1 MNDPIQRTLIFGGPI
16 LTQNEARETHEAL
29 VLEGD
34 TILATG
40 PLEEMRA
47 LAGSSAR
54 KIDVDGG
61 AVMPG
66 IIDNHPH
73 FLHLA
78 SFDALCVDL
87 YDARDHDDIRAR
99 IRERVA
105 VTPTGGWIVTT
116 PVGEPH
122 YFIRRSWRDLSEGR
136 LPNRYELD
144 AAAPDHPVWIQA
156 YAPQVPN
163 ISVMNSKALQVLGLG
178 RDLPDIVDDVWIEKD
193 ERGELTGIFRGSV
206 TNYYNPS
213 AFWMTRVVSQMPP
226 PPEDIWYWGG
236 LAGQVRA
243 AKQGVTACY
252 EAHAMDASHIAAYQR
267 VRDEGRMTMRVM
279 AALDAAP
286 TAFDFGLNLTE
297 EGAYKNFE
305 LALKLSQTSDPYY
318 RVNGMSLARGGGAWS
333 GFLRIDQTY
342 KDPYGRPANG
352 HTFVPQNIERAAIEF
367 SLRNDVRLNMVQG
380 GYQDHREFLESLEP
394 FLAQWDVQA
403 REWIMQHNILI
414 DEKTIERYAKLNF
427 HFTSSASFCWGK
439 GDLYQ
444 ERIGEH
450 VLKDLVPIGKMMA
463 SGANVGLGS
472 DWGPASTFE
481 HMALAETREFAGSGR
496 RHLGPGNAITRQ
508 QALDAW
514 TVNNARLMQ
523 WEGIGAL
530 KPGYKADLAIVDRN
544 VLTCSLDELAKTQ
557 VLRTTM
563 GGKDVFDTGV
573 ITRIDELELP
583 AERLQPLKQTSTSGR
598 QAGHVCGTHC
608 NHS

>member
-1 MNDPIQRTLIFGGPI
+1 MNAPIQRTLIFGGPI
-16 LTQNEARETHEAL
+16 LTQNDARETHEAL

-40 PLEEMRA
+40 TLEEMRA

-61 AVMPG
+61 TVMPG

-105 VTPTGGWIVTT
+105 ITPAGGWIVTT

-178 RDLPDIVDDVWIEKD
+178 RDLPDVVDDVWIEKD

-236 LAGQVRA
+236 LAGQIRA

-267 VRDEGRMTMRVM
+267 VRDEGLMTMRVM

-286 TAFDFGLNLTE
+286 TAFDFGMGLTE

-305 LALKLSQTSDPYY
+305 LALKLSQKSDPYY
-318 RVNGMSLARGGGAWS
+318 RINGMSLARGGGAWS

-523 WEGIGAL
+523 WDDIGAL

-544 VLTCSLDELAKTQ
+544 ILTCSLDELAKTQ

-573 ITRIDELELP
+573 IARIDELELP

-598 QAGHVCGTHC
+598 QAGHVCNVHC

>member
-1 MNDPIQRTLIFGGPI
+1 MSDPIQRTLIFGGPI

-61 AVMPG
+61 TVMPG

-105 VTPTGGWIVTT
+105 VTPAGGWIVTT

-286 TAFDFGLNLTE
+286 TAFDFGLSLTE

-305 LALKLSQTSDPYY
+305 LALKLSQKSDSYY
-318 RVNGMSLARGGGAWS
+318 RVNGMSLARGAGAWS

-342 KDPYGRPANG
+342 KDPYGRPTNG

-523 WEGIGAL
+523 WDDIGAL

-544 VLTCSLDELAKTQ
+544 ILTCNLDELAKTQ

-573 ITRIDELELP
+573 IARIDELELP
-583 AERLQPLKQTSTSGR
+583 AERLQPLKQTSTSSR
-598 QAGHVCGTHC
+598 QAGHVCSVHC

>member
-1 MNDPIQRTLIFGGPI
+1 MNEAIQRTLIFGGPI
-16 LTQNEARETHEAL
+16 LTQNEVRETHEAL

-40 PLEEMRA
+40 TLEDMRS
-47 LAGSSAR
+47 LAGSSAC
-54 KIDVDGG
+54 KIDVDG
-61 AVMPG
+61 ATVMPG

-78 SFDALCVDL
+78 AFDALCVEL
-87 YDARDHDDIRAR
+87 YDARDHDDIRSR
-99 IRERVA
+99 IRERAA
-105 VTPTGGWIVTT
+105 VTPAGGWIVTT

-206 TNYYNPS
+206 TNYYNS
-213 AFWMTRVVSQMPP
+213 STFWMTRVISQMPSL
-226 PPEDIWYWGG
+226 PEDIWYWGG

-267 VRDEGRMTMRVM
+267 VRDEGRMTMRVL
-279 AALDAAP
+279 AALDVAP
-286 TAFDFGLNLTE
+286 SAFDFGLNLTE

-318 RVNGMSLARGGGAWS
+318 RVNGISLVRGGGAWS

-342 KDPYGRPANG
+342 KDPYGRPTKG
-352 HTFVPQNIERAAIEF
+352 HAFVPQNIERAAIEF

-481 HMALAETREFAGSGR
+481 HMVLAETREFAGSGR

-514 TVNNARLMQ
+514 TLNNARLMQ
-523 WEGIGAL
+523 WDGIGAL
-530 KPGYKADLAIVDRN
+530 KPGYKADIAIVDRN
-544 VLTCSLDELAKTQ
+544 ILTCGLDELAKTQ
-557 VLRTTM
+557 VLRTVM

-573 ITRIDELELP
+573 ITRLDELELP
-583 AERLQPLKQTSTSGR
+583 AERLQPLKQTSSSRR
-598 QAGHVCGTHC
+598 QAGHICGVNC